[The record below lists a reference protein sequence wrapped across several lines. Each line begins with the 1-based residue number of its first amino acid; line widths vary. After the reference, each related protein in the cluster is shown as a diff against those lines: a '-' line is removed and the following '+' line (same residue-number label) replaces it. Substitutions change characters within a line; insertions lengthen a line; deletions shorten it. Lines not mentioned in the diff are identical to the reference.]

1 MHNVDRAVHYVD
13 AMVSANSVSLDTSIL
28 SSLLT
33 TPHLHMLCHLGQPHT
48 AHRPA
53 SHSQQVSWRNTTPV
67 SGRAYG
73 RFGLDNAFLGWVWR
87 SVLVSSRVLSENSA
101 RAEGTELAAKNTR
114 SMLRKEK
121 IS

>member
-1 MHNVDRAVHYVD
+1 MLRSDPKAAWQGDESCVLMYPVYLRADRSMQIRVAV
-13 AMVSANSVSLDTSIL
+13 
-28 SSLLT
+28 SSLARAAS
-33 TPHLHMLCHLGQPHT
+33 P
-48 AHRPA
+48 RPA
-53 SHSQQVSWRNTTPV
+53 SHSPQVSWTNTTPV